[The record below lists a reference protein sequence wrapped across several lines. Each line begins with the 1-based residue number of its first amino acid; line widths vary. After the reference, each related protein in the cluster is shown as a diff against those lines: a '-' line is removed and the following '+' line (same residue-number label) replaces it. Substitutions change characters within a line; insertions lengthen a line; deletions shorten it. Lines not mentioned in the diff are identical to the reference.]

1 MIVAD
6 TPLERPNRAHRSVEL
21 TPLDRRR
28 ALALLGMAVAGLAAP
43 GCLVLDR
50 VLSRYRG
57 MLRDDRP
64 LEEAV
69 YRGFVDAVIPGLDT
83 RTLDSPNLVRVFF
96 DEDLPFADYHLD
108 MSAHLCKS
116 AAKHCDEWRYHTL
129 NPERRREV
137 IRRGIESGGLV
148 QRLYEGT
155 VFITQVATYANI
167 YDDARGCRLIDYEGT
182 SGKLDWRRMSY
193 PDLPD
198 RYAADI
204 RCPGGQPG

>member
-1 MIVAD
+1 MNVAD
-6 TPLERPNRAHRSVEL
+6 TSLEPTDVEL
-21 TPLDRRR
+21 RSAALAQLSRRR
-28 ALALLGMAVAGLAAP
+28 AIALLGMAAAGLAAP

-50 VLSRYRG
+50 VLSRYRV
-57 MLRDDRP
+57 MLRDNRRV
-64 LEEAV
+64 EEAV
-69 YRGFVDAVIPGLDT
+69 YRGFVDAVIPGLDA
-83 RTLDSPNLVRVFF
+83 RTYDSPNLVRVFF
-96 DEDLPFADYHLD
+96 DEDLPFADFHLD

-116 AAKHCDEWRYHTL
+116 AAKHCDDWRYHTL
-129 NPERRREV
+129 DPERRREV

-167 YDDARGCRLIDYEGT
+167 YDDSRGCRLIDYEGT
-182 SGKLDWRRMSY
+182 SGMLDWGRMSY
-193 PDLPD
+193 ADLPG